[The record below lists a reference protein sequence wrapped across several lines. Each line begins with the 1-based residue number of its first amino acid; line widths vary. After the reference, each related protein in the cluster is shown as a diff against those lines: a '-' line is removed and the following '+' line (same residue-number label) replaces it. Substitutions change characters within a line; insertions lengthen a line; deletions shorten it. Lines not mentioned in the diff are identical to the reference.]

1 MIAAIHAGWKGAFKG
16 IIKRTLN
23 FMIKKGCDPKN
34 VTAVIGPCIS
44 VKNYEVKKDFIKKL
58 IKKDGKNK
66 KFFKKIQ
73 NKDFFDLKKYVLS
86 QLKALNIKK
95 IDIINKNTFNPKN
108 NFFSARRSISRNE
121 NDYGRNISVI
131 MINWQ
136 YLMKLLTGN
145 SNKPLSKNIAKYLK
159 SKLVNSSIKKFS
171 DGEIYIEINENIRGN
186 SIFIIQSISSPANDN
201 LMELLL
207 CIDALKRSSAK
218 NITAVIPYFGYARQD
233 RKVVPRT
240 SISAKLVSNLITK
253 AGADRVVTVDLHA
266 GQIQGFFDIPVDNL
280 FATPIFARHAK
291 KNIKSKNIIC
301 VAPDVG
307 GTERARALGKILNVE
322 LAIVDKR
329 RPKPGQSKVMNV
341 IGNVKGK
348 TCIIVDDII
357 DSGGTIVNAAKALK
371 DRGAKEVYVY
381 ITHGVLSGEAVD
393 KIKKS
398 VIRKLVITDTIDNH
412 DKIKNVKNIEVLPI
426 SALMGE
432 AIKRISNS
440 TSVSDLFK

>member
-1 MIAAIHAGWKGAFKG
+1 
-16 IIKRTLN
+16 
-23 FMIKKGCDPKN
+23 
-34 VTAVIGPCIS
+34 
-44 VKNYEVKKDFIKKL
+44 
-58 IKKDGKNK
+58 
-66 KFFKKIQ
+66 
-73 NKDFFDLKKYVLS
+73 
-86 QLKALNIKK
+86 
-95 IDIINKNTFNPKN
+95 
-108 NFFSARRSISRNE
+108 
-121 NDYGRNISVI
+121 
-131 MINWQ
+131 
-136 YLMKLLTGN
+136 MKLLTGN
-145 SNKPLSKNIAKYLK
+145 SNKTLSKKISKYLK
-159 SKLVNSSIKKFS
+159 SKLIKSNIRKFA
-171 DGEIYIEINENIRGN
+171 DGEIYVEINENIRGN

-201 LMELLL
+201 LMELLI

-280 FATPIFARHAK
+280 FATPIFARHIK
-291 KNIKSKNIIC
+291 KRIKVKNLIC

-307 GTERARALGKILNVE
+307 GTERARALGKILNVG

-329 RPKPGQSKVMNV
+329 RPKPGLSQVMNL
-341 IGNVKGK
+341 IGNVKNK

-357 DSGGTIVNAAKALK
+357 DSGGTIVNAAQALK
-371 DRGAKEVYVY
+371 DRGAKDVYVY
-381 ITHGVLSGEAVD
+381 ITHGVLSGVAVN

-398 VIRKLVITDTIDNH
+398 VIKNLVITDTIDNLE
-412 DKIKNVKNIEVLPI
+412 KIKNAKNIEVLPI
-426 SALMGE
+426 SDLMGE

>member
-1 MIAAIHAGWKGAFKG
+1 
-16 IIKRTLN
+16 
-23 FMIKKGCDPKN
+23 
-34 VTAVIGPCIS
+34 
-44 VKNYEVKKDFIKKL
+44 
-58 IKKDGKNK
+58 
-66 KFFKKIQ
+66 
-73 NKDFFDLKKYVLS
+73 
-86 QLKALNIKK
+86 
-95 IDIINKNTFNPKN
+95 
-108 NFFSARRSISRNE
+108 
-121 NDYGRNISVI
+121 
-131 MINWQ
+131 
-136 YLMKLLTGN
+136 MKLLTGN
-145 SNKPLSKNIAKYLK
+145 SNKILSKNIAKYLK
-159 SKLVNSSIKKFS
+159 SKLVNSSIRKFA
-171 DGEIYIEINENIRGN
+171 DGEIYVEINENIRGN

-280 FATPIFARHAK
+280 FATPIFARHVRK
-291 KNIKSKNIIC
+291 KIKTRKIIC

-307 GTERARALGKILNVE
+307 GTERARALGKLLNAE

-329 RPKPGQSKVMNV
+329 RPKPGKSKVMNV
-341 IGNVKGK
+341 IGDVKNK

-371 DRGAKEVYVY
+371 SRGARDVYVY
-381 ITHGVLSGEAVD
+381 ITHGVLSGDAVK
-393 KIKKS
+393 KIKNS
-398 VIRKLVITDTIDNH
+398 VIKNLVITDTIDNGE
-412 DKIKNVKNIEVLPI
+412 KTKNVKNIEVLPI
-426 SALMGE
+426 SSLMGE

>member
-1 MIAAIHAGWKGAFKG
+1 
-16 IIKRTLN
+16 
-23 FMIKKGCDPKN
+23 
-34 VTAVIGPCIS
+34 
-44 VKNYEVKKDFIKKL
+44 
-58 IKKDGKNK
+58 
-66 KFFKKIQ
+66 
-73 NKDFFDLKKYVLS
+73 
-86 QLKALNIKK
+86 
-95 IDIINKNTFNPKN
+95 
-108 NFFSARRSISRNE
+108 
-121 NDYGRNISVI
+121 
-131 MINWQ
+131 
-136 YLMKLLTGN
+136 MKLLTGN
-145 SNKPLSKNIAKYLK
+145 SNKVLSKNIARYLK
-159 SKLVNSSIKKFS
+159 SKLVNSSIRKFA
-171 DGEIYIEINENIRGN
+171 DGEIYVEINENIRGN

-280 FATPIFARHAK
+280 FATPIFARHVRK
-291 KNIKSKNIIC
+291 KIRSKKIIC

-307 GTERARALGKILNVE
+307 GTERARALGKLLGVS

-341 IGNVKGK
+341 IGDVKDQ

-371 DRGAKEVYVY
+371 ERGAKEVFVY
-381 ITHGVLSGEAVD
+381 ITHGVLSGDAVK
-393 KIKKS
+393 KIKNS
-398 VIRKLVITDTIDNH
+398 VIKNLVITDTIDNGE
-412 DKIKNVKNIEVLPI
+412 KTKNVKNIEVLPI
-426 SALMGE
+426 SGLMGE